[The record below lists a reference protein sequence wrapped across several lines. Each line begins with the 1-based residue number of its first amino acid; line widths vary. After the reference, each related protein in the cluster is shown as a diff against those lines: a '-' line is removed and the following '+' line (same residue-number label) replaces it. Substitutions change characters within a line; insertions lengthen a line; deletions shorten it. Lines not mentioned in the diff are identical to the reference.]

1 MITVLL
7 TAIDGTDI
15 TEYFVGNELKQISQ
29 NISLATD

>member
-15 TEYFVGNELKQISQ
+15 TEYFVGNELKQITL
-29 NISLATD
+29 I